1 MLETER
7 LLLRK
12 FRREDSN
19 DLFEYLSSPEIY
31 RFEPGDP
38 ITIEQSRMLCIERSR
53 GNNFFAVETKL
64 QHKVIGHLYFE
75 QIQPS
80 EFMTWDLGY
89 IFNPKYQGKGYC
101 TEASR
106 RIIEYGFHDLHAHRI
121 TAFCD
126 PQNPASWRVLEKL
139 GLKRE
144 GFFKEKAFFRRD
156 EENKPIWHDC
166 YAYGILDKDYKEHLT
181 PAPPDAPPTASR
193 R

>member
-7 LLLRK
+7 LILRK

-80 EFMTWDLGY
+80 EFMTWELGY

-126 PQNPASWRVLEKL
+126 PQNPASWLVLEKL

-156 EENKPIWHDC
+156 EENEPIWHDC

-181 PAPPDAPPTASR
+181 PAPPDAPPAPSR